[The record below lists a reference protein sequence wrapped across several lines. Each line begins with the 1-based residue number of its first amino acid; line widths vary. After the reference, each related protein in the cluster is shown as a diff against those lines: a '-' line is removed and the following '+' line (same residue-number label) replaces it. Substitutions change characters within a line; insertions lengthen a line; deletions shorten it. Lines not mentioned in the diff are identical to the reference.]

1 MGASRMRINGTPA
14 FLIGT
19 LNEDGT
25 VLKAAKVFL
34 GAESFQA
41 FRSVLDDLLKPA
53 GPPAQK
59 QD

>member
-1 MGASRMRINGTPA
+1 MGIHGTPA

-19 LNEDGT
+19 LSEDGT
-25 VLKAAKVFL
+25 VLRASNVFL

-41 FRSVLDDLLKPA
+41 FRSVLDELLKPA
-53 GPPAQK
+53 EPARK